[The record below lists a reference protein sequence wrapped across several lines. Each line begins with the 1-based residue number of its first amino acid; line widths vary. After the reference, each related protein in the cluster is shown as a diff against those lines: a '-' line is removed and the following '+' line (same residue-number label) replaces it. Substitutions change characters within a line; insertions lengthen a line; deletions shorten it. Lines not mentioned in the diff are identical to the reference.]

1 MEGCNEYVYKQEI
14 NWSLLTEGITLPV
27 ENQVVF
33 GRIMN
38 RYLTKGEQKP
48 IKIFLNG
55 KSYDAKVVNVNFD
68 KKFNRKTDVIQIRY
82 PRNGDLARELQQ
94 IFASSYNFFSNAR
107 KIRPEGSRSIPK
119 LPEDA
124 KEYLAIYT
132 TEYDDTYEFDTIGA
146 TDIEAVKQDVAGKSE
161 YLYEAN
167 YDIDMEDTTST
178 IKEVQGVYKVRK
190 LNCKIGDNLK
200 LLYGYRC
207 QICGQLIGEEYDS
220 HVAEAHHID
229 YYVNSLNN
237 DASNQMIVCPNHHRI
252 IHDADPVFNRIGLK
266 YVYKNGLEEPLRL
279 NQHL

>member
-167 YDIDMEDTTST
+167 YDMDMEDATST
-178 IKEVQGVYKVRK
+178 IREVQGVYKVRK
-190 LNCKIGDNLK
+190 LSRKIGDNLK

-252 IHDADPVFNRIGLK
+252 IHDTDPIFNRLGLK
-266 YVYKNGLEEPLRL
+266 YIYKNGLEEPLRL
-279 NQHL
+279 NRHL